1 MWLLEKVKSW
11 FSIDDDYEY
20 EEDEYIPDDADYTYV
35 EIENRNKSI
44 LKRNEKTELKVYYSA
59 YNAYEGSYVVAQ
71 VLTEDMSKVI
81 YEKTVDAYN
90 PDYIMYT
97 GDVTFTVDGAE
108 FADSDV
114 VNLVFT
120 LYDFEG
126 FDVSAGYMEIPLE

>member
-1 MWLLEKVKSW
+1 
-11 FSIDDDYEY
+11 
-20 EEDEYIPDDADYTYV
+20 
-35 EIENRNKSI
+35 
-44 LKRNEKTELKVYYSA
+44 
-59 YNAYEGSYVVAQ
+59 
-71 VLTEDMSKVI
+71 
-81 YEKTVDAYN
+81 
-90 PDYIMYT
+90 MYT